1 MGSYSSTTGKWSMTK
16 VGTPSTPFL
25 AIPHSQSPDNTI
37 SGDIGNTTIKIGNSV
52 TGPNMVNFTRN
63 PVENLYQDS
72 PWIRRNTA
80 TDL

>member
-1 MGSYSSTTGKWSMTK
+1 MTK
-16 VGTPSTPFL
+16 VGAPNTPFL

-52 TGPNMVNFTRN
+52 TGPNMMNFTRN
-63 PVENLYQDS
+63 PVANLYQDS

-80 TDL
+80 ADL